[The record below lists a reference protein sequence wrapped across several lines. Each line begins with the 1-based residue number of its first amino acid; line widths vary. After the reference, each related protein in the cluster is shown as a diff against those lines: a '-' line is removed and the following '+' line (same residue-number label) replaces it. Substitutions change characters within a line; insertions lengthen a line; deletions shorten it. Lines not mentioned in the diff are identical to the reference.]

1 MKLERTSRSWVG
13 FFRFVPLN
21 FFDLKLKKNKKQNLR
36 LKNDL
41 LCNWATHGAGNT
53 AHCFH
58 FGNACCCYIAQ
69 HVLDCNCRPDWDT
82 FLHWRVFLSSEAT
95 KIVRI
100 PTFFSQMR
108 DRIKLLEPDRYSD
121 TFLHFASL
129 TCETLLSWSKAWRVL
144 YPATAAS
151 QTESWRASG
160 RTGLSS
166 SCLIPNPCVRVTL
179 SEGGPF
185 QMLFKIFF

>member
-1 MKLERTSRSWVG
+1 M
-13 FFRFVPLN
+13 
-21 FFDLKLKKNKKQNLR
+21 
-36 LKNDL
+36 KNDL
-41 LCNWATHGAGNT
+41 LCNWAAHRAGNV

-58 FGNACCCYIAQ
+58 SGSACCCYIAQ
-69 HVLDCNCRPDWDT
+69 HVLDCNCSLIGT
-82 FLHWRVFLSSEAT
+82 HSCIGECFFFSSEGT
-95 KIVRI
+95 KLVRI

-108 DRIKLLEPDRYSD
+108 GRIKLLEPDRYSD

-151 QTESWRASG
+151 QTESWHESG

-166 SCLIPNPCVRVTL
+166 SCLVPNPCVRVFL

-185 QMLFKIFF
+185 QMLFKIYFLEIRRNLSPEFLPLQCGFARALEQSRGLSHR